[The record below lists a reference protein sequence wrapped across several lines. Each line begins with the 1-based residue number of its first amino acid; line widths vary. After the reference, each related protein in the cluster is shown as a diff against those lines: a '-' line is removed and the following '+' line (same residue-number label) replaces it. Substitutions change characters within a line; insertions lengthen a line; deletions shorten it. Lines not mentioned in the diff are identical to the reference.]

1 MVTWFPSVT
10 GEYVQDWALVD
21 VETSGSRASRD
32 RVLSLAVITVDRDG
46 RQTGEFSTLLDPGC
60 DPGPVEVHGLT
71 AERLRGAPTFDRVAP
86 RVAELLSGR
95 VMVAHNAQFDYDFL
109 AREFTGAG
117 VEPPIDSRLCTLAL
131 NRRIAPPTP
140 DLRLGTLV
148 GHYGVPRLEL
158 HDALN
163 DTRMLAGV
171 LRGSLEAA
179 SRLGLSLPF
188 VPCPPRRNLSYA
200 PGIPKIRC
208 PYRNPGPLVGPL
220 VQGMKVAFSGE
231 TSLPRTEL
239 TVRAAGAGLNVMGSV
254 SRHTSVLVVNDP
266 RSETGKVLRAMAAG
280 VPVIGE
286 AAFLR
291 LLEHVQP
298 GEPIESGLRVPPQA
312 RRVPV
317 PEGPLTGRRVL
328 VLGGPHAE
336 AVKAR
341 ARVAGLGGAVSVNL
355 SRTVTDV
362 LLLDGGEND
371 RRLGKIKDLGLPV
384 REPSWLRDPQAV
396 PSGPSARVLIRGAA
410 VDLPDAPVWTIG
422 VSWAQR
428 TTCEIDVVAFALD
441 GDEQVS
447 GDGDF
452 VFYGAPET
460 PDGSIRLST
469 DGPVEQSVTVD
480 LAALPVQIDKVVV
493 AAAIDGPD
501 TFGTVGAVETTVFPG
516 TSAPHAEATLDA
528 ATTERTLLLAE
539 LYRRNG
545 LWRLRAVG
553 QGYDHDLAAL
563 ARHYGVDIA
572 D

>member
-1 MVTWFPSVT
+1 MVTWLPSVT
-10 GEYVQDWALVD
+10 GEYAQDWALVD
-21 VETSGSRASRD
+21 VETSGLRSSRD
-32 RVLSLAVITVDRDG
+32 RVLSLAVITVGRDG

-71 AERLRGAPTFDRVAP
+71 AERLRGAPTFERVMP
-86 RVAELLSGR
+86 RVAEMLDGR

-109 AREFTGAG
+109 AREFTEAG
-117 VEPPIDSRLCTLAL
+117 MAPPIERRLCTLAL

-148 GHYGVPRLEL
+148 GHYGVPALTA
-158 HDALN
+158 HDALS

-188 VPCPPRRNLSYA
+188 VPCPPRRNTPHA

-208 PYRNPGPLVGPL
+208 LYRNPGPLVGPL

-231 TSLPRTEL
+231 TPTPRTEL
-239 TVRAAGAGLNVMGSV
+239 AVRASAAGLNVMGSV
-254 SRHTSVLVVNDP
+254 SRHTSVLVTDEP
-266 RSETGKVLRAMAAG
+266 EAETGKVLRARAAG
-280 VPVIGE
+280 VPVIDE

-298 GEPIESGLRVPPQA
+298 GESIKSEARVPPQA

-317 PEGPLTGRRVL
+317 PAGPLTGRRVL

-341 ARVAGLGGAVSVNL
+341 ARVADLGGAVSVNL

-362 LLLDGGEND
+362 LMLDGGEND

-384 REPSWLRDPQAV
+384 HPPSWLRDPRAV
-396 PSGPSARVLIRGAA
+396 PSGPATRVLTRGAA
-410 VDLPDAPVWTIG
+410 IDLPDAPVWTIG
-422 VSWAQR
+422 ATWAQR

-441 GDEQVS
+441 GDEQVCA
-447 GDGDF
+447 DEDF

-460 PDGSIRLST
+460 PDGSIRLSV

-480 LAALPVQIDKVVV
+480 LAALPLQVRGVVI
-493 AAAIDGPD
+493 AAAIDGPA
-501 TFGTVGAVETTVFPG
+501 TFGTVGAVEMSVIPG
-516 TSAPHAEATLDA
+516 ACAPHAEATLDA

-553 QGYDHDLAAL
+553 QGYDHDLAGL

-572 D
+572 G